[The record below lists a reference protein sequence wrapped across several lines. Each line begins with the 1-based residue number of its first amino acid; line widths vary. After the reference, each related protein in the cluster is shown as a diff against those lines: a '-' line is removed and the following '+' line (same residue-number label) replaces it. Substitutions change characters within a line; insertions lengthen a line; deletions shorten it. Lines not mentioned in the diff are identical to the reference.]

1 MLKTPNNYEYL
12 RIFTDIKPY
21 HEFWYSSIFC
31 DMQYIPTVL
40 YYSFWFL
47 KHCLTTDVFVVC
59 VELPEWENDLQCR
72 RQTQSH

>member
-1 MLKTPNNYEYL
+1 
-12 RIFTDIKPY
+12 
-21 HEFWYSSIFC
+21 
-31 DMQYIPTVL
+31 MQYIPTVL